1 MLPALAPRDEHP
13 SAVAACGL
21 QVGGFERV
29 FELGRIFRN
38 EGVSSR
44 HNPEVRTLH
53 PQIWVRVYVWED
65 LVCQ

>member
-1 MLPALAPRDEHP
+1 MSSRGSLLVGVTNQSVTFD
-13 SAVAACGL
+13 VADA

-44 HNPEVRTLH
+44 HNPEVGG
-53 PQIWVRVYVWED
+53 
-65 LVCQ
+65 